1 VKENFVSLSTST
13 RSEALPVFIDGT
25 FRQARSGETID
36 AVNPATGEV
45 IGRFPRCNTD
55 DVADAVQ
62 AASTAF
68 KQWRATPAIER
79 AAMVRQLADKIEQHA
94 GELAMLDVT
103 ENGSPI
109 REMSADAYTGAAA
122 LRYFAGLALELRG
135 ETIPSEFDRVD
146 YTLPT
151 PYGVVGRII
160 PFNHPFMFAASKSA
174 APLIAGNT
182 LILKPSEHT
191 SMSTIRLAEL
201 AAEVFPKGVFNVV
214 TGYGM
219 EAGDPLVTHPDV
231 RRIAFTGSAEIGRS
245 IQQRAATH
253 VVKTVSLELG
263 GKNPLVVMPDAD
275 LDVAVEGA
283 LRGMNFT
290 WQGQSCGSTS
300 RLIVQESLRGEFVE
314 RLAARMDSLRSGPPE
329 DYATDT
335 GAIVHRGQ
343 YEKVL
348 SYLQLGR
355 DEGARVVVGGGPPE
369 DKSLSAG
376 MFVRPTLFEDVAP
389 DSRLA
394 QEEIFGPVLA
404 VITYKTYEDALRIAN
419 GIQLGLT
426 ASIFTNDLRT
436 AHRFARDVEAGY
448 VWVNDSSRHFPGVPF
463 GGFKDSGVG
472 REESLSELESY
483 TQTKNVNINFG

>member
-1 VKENFVSLSTST
+1 M
-13 RSEALPVFIDGT
+13 R
-25 FRQARSGETID
+25 
-36 AVNPATGEV
+36 
-45 IGRFPRCNTD
+45 
-55 DVADAVQ
+55 ADAH
-62 AASTAF
+62 
-68 KQWRATPAIER
+68 
-79 AAMVRQLADKIEQHA
+79 M
-94 GELAMLDVT
+94 
-103 ENGSPI
+103 
-109 REMSADAYTGAAA
+109 GAAA

-135 ETIPSEFDRVD
+135 ETIPSDFDRLD
-146 YTLPT
+146 YTVPA
-151 PYGVVGRII
+151 PFGVVGRII

-201 AAEVFPKGVFNVV
+201 ADGILPKGVFNVV
-214 TGYGM
+214 TGTGQ
-219 EAGDPLVTHPDV
+219 EAGDALVVHPGV
-231 RRIAFTGSAEIGRS
+231 RRLAFTGSAEIGRS

-253 VVKTVSLELG
+253 VVKAVSLELG

-275 LDVAVEGA
+275 LELAVEGA

-300 RLIVQESLRGEFVE
+300 RLIVQDALHDEFVE
-314 RLAARMDSLRSGPPE
+314 RLAARMEAMRSGLPDDE
-329 DYATDT
+329 STDT

-348 SYLQLGR
+348 SYLQIGR
-355 DEGARVVVGGGPPE
+355 DEGATVIAGGGAPQDP
-369 DKSLSAG
+369 SLSSG
-376 MFVRPTLFEDVAP
+376 MFVRPTLFTDVRA

-404 VITYKTYEDALRIAN
+404 VIRYDGYDDALRIAN
-419 GIQLGLT
+419 GVQYGLT
-426 ASIFTNDLRT
+426 ASIFTRDLRV
-436 AHRFARDVEAGY
+436 AHRFARDVQAGY

-472 REESLSELESY
+472 REESFDELVSY
-483 TQTKNVNINFG
+483 TQVKNVNVNFG

>member
-1 VKENFVSLSTST
+1 
-13 RSEALPVFIDGT
+13 
-25 FRQARSGETID
+25 
-36 AVNPATGEV
+36 
-45 IGRFPRCNTD
+45 
-55 DVADAVQ
+55 
-62 AASTAF
+62 
-68 KQWRATPAIER
+68 
-79 AAMVRQLADKIEQHA
+79 
-94 GELAMLDVT
+94 MLDVS

-109 REMSADAYTGAAA
+109 REMRADAFAGAAA

-135 ETIPSEFDRVD
+135 DTIPSDFDRLD
-146 YTLPT
+146 YTVPS
-151 PYGVVGRII
+151 PFGVVGRII

-201 AAEVFPKGVFNVV
+201 ADGVLPKGVFNVV
-214 TGYGM
+214 TGTGL
-219 EAGDPLVTHPDV
+219 EAGDPLVTHPGV

-275 LDVAVEGA
+275 LDLAVEGA
-283 LRGMNFT
+283 VRGMNFT

-300 RLIVQESLRGEFVE
+300 RLIVEKSRRDEFVE
-314 RLAARMDSLRSGPPE
+314 RLTARMEALRSGPPDE
-329 DYATDT
+329 EATDT

-343 YEKVL
+343 YNKVL
-348 SYLQLGR
+348 SYLQIGR
-355 DEGARVVVGGGPPE
+355 DEGARVVTGGGPPE
-369 DKSLSAG
+369 DKSLASG
-376 MFVRPTLFEDVAP
+376 MFVRPTLFTDVAP

-404 VITYKTYEDALRIAN
+404 VITYDRYEDAIEIAN
-419 GIQLGLT
+419 GIQYGLT
-426 ASIFTNDLRT
+426 ASIFTSDLRT
-436 AHRFARDVEAGY
+436 AHRFARDVQAGY
-448 VWVNDSSRHFPGVPF
+448 VWVNDSARHFPGVPF

-472 REESLSELESY
+472 REESFDELVSY
-483 TQTKNVNINFG
+483 TQVKNVNINFG

>member
-1 VKENFVSLSTST
+1 MTVTTARET
-13 RSEALPVFIDGT
+13 LPLYIDGS

-36 AVNPATGEV
+36 TINPATGEV
-45 IGRFPRCNTD
+45 IASFPRGD
-55 DVADAVQ
+55 SRDIDDAV
-62 AASTAF
+62 AAAEAAF
-68 KQWRATPAIER
+68 PDWRATPAPER
-79 AAMVRQLADKIEQHA
+79 ARMVTELADRIEEHA
-94 GELAMLDVT
+94 DELALLDVL

-109 REMSADAYTGAAA
+109 KEMRADAFAGATA

-135 ETIPSEFDRVD
+135 ETIPSEFSRID
-146 YTLPT
+146 YTVPS
-151 PYGVVGRII
+151 PFGVVGRII
-160 PFNHPFMFAASKSA
+160 PFNHPFMFASSKSA

-201 AAEVFPKGVFNVV
+201 ADGILPKGVFNVV
-214 TGYGM
+214 TGTGQ
-219 EAGDPLVTHPDV
+219 EAGDALVVHPGV
-231 RRIAFTGSAEIGRS
+231 RRLAFTGSAEIGRS

-253 VVKTVSLELG
+253 VVKSVSLELG

-275 LDVAVEGA
+275 LELAVEGA

-300 RLIVQESLRGEFVE
+300 RLLVHGSRHDELVE
-314 RLAARMDSLRSGPPE
+314 RLASRMESMRSGMPDDE
-329 DYATDT
+329 STDT

-348 SYLQLGR
+348 SYLQIGR
-355 DEGARVVVGGGPPE
+355 DEGSTVVAGGGAPE
-369 DKSLSAG
+369 DPSLSAG
-376 MFVRPTLFEDVAP
+376 MFVRPTLFTNVDAH
-389 DSRLA
+389 SRLA

-404 VITYKTYEDALRIAN
+404 VIKYDSYDEALRIAN
-419 GIQLGLT
+419 SVQYGLT
-426 ASIFTNDLRT
+426 ASIFTQDLRT
-436 AHRFARDVEAGY
+436 AHRFARDVQAGY

-472 REESLSELESY
+472 REESFEELVSY
-483 TQTKNVNINFG
+483 TQVKNVNINFG

>member
-1 VKENFVSLSTST
+1 LSLSTE
-13 RSEALPVFIDGT
+13 SEALSIFIDGE
-25 FRQARSGETID
+25 FRQARSGNTIE
-36 AVNPATGEV
+36 ATNPATGEV
-45 IGRFPRCNTD
+45 IGRFPRAGAD
-55 DVADAVQ
+55 DVDDAVR
-62 AASTAF
+62 AASAAF
-68 KQWRATPAIER
+68 REWRATPAVQR
-79 AAMVRQLADKIEQHA
+79 AKMVTALADRIEEHA
-94 GELAMLDVT
+94 EELAMLDVS

-109 REMSADAYTGAAA
+109 REMRADAFTGAAA

-135 ETIPSEFDRVD
+135 ETIPSDFERLD
-146 YTLPT
+146 YTVPT
-151 PYGVVGRII
+151 PFGVVGRII

-201 AAEVFPKGVFNVV
+201 AADVLPKGVFNVV

-253 VVKTVSLELG
+253 VVKSVSLELG

-275 LDVAVEGA
+275 LDLAVEGA
-283 LRGMNFT
+283 VRGMNFT

-300 RLIVQESLRGEFVE
+300 RLIVQASRRDEFVE
-314 RLAARMDSLRSGPPE
+314 RLAARMESLRSGPPSE
-329 DYATDT
+329 DSTDT

-348 SYLQLGR
+348 SYLKIGR
-355 DEGARVVVGGGPPE
+355 EEGARVVVGGGPP
-369 DKSLSAG
+369 DDDSLSAG
-376 MFVRPTLFEDVAP
+376 MFVRPTLFQDVAP

-404 VITYKTYEDALRIAN
+404 VITYDTYDDAIQIAN

-426 ASIFTNDLRT
+426 ASIFTSDLRT

-448 VWVNDSSRHFPGVPF
+448 VWVNDSARHFPGVPF

-472 REESLSELESY
+472 REESFEELVSY
-483 TQTKNVNINFG
+483 TQVKNVNINFG